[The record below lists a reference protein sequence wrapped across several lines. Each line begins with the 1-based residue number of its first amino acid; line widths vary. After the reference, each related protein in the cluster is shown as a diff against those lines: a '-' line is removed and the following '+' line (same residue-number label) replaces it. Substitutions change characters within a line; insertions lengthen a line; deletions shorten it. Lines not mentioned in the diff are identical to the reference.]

1 MVQVFFPIYVFIYC
15 SAETT
20 DDRNR
25 NDVIPQKPVEKTK
38 KQNILQV
45 NEYAFASDAIASGD
59 KITAR

>member
-1 MVQVFFPIYVFIYC
+1 MFIYC

-25 NDVIPQKPVEKTK
+25 NDVIPQEPVEKTK

-45 NEYAFASDAIASGD
+45 KEYAFASDAIASDD